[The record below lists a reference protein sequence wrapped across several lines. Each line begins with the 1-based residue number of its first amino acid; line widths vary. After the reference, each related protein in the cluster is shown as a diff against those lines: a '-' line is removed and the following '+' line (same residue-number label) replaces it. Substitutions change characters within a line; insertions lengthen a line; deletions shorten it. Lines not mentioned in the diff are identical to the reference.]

1 VSKIESLRWRVAKL
15 MDKVPGQ
22 CWSSLAD
29 WAGDWKDYDRDNR
42 RGLPWRPQDWACRRD
57 AQRVG
62 SCYCNKLQCDDA
74 TAAVFGAHRPDPLL
88 GILTA
93 ADRPW
98 ARCSCGWR
106 GDDIR
111 VHIDAELD
119 RVQNPGGVL

>member
-1 VSKIESLRWRVAKL
+1 MTDIGGKRWRWRIAQL

-29 WAGDWKDYDRDNR
+29 WAGDWKDYDQDNP
-42 RGLPWRPQDWACRRD
+42 RGLPWRPQTDGCRRD

-62 SCYCNKLQCDDA
+62 SCYCNKLQCDAA
-74 TAAVFGAHRPDPLL
+74 TAAVFEAHRPDPFPAW
-88 GILTA
+88 TEA
-93 ADRPW
+93 PW

-106 GDDIR
+106 GQDIR

-119 RVQNPGGVL
+119 RMQS